1 MLNFQMIKKRH
12 RNISD
17 FSKVKYFRGKIRS
30 KTWQEGSLPPEDAIA
45 RHSEDFITVTCQSHL
60 PRNMQI
66 YLLIS
71 RHLLSFQCWVGSSTL
86 GSLHQTPVS
95 FFYRKATN
103 RKSECTVLQDLIR
116 SYMGMQ
122 EQKLTVHHHSFEKH

>member
-30 KTWQEGSLPPEDAIA
+30 KTWQEGSFLPEDAIA

-66 YLLIS
+66 SLLIS

-95 FFYRKATN
+95 FFIEKPPIEN
-103 RKSECTVLQDLIR
+103 LNVLCSKTLLEEVTWGCR
-116 SYMGMQ
+116 SRN
-122 EQKLTVHHHSFEKH
+122 